1 MPDRH
6 QASGAVLSMFG
17 VDDQGPAAGRGAAEV
32 LGMLRFQGFRWVTK
46 F

>member
-6 QASGAVLSMFG
+6 QASGAVLSVFG
-17 VDDQGPAAGRGAAEV
+17 VDAAGRGAAEV

>member
-17 VDDQGPAAGRGAAEV
+17 VDDQGPAASRGAAEV
-32 LGMLRFQGFRWVTK
+32 PGLQVGD
-46 F
+46 